1 MTIIF
6 MLIKDDHH
14 PLTCFLYSSSSSASA
29 EEAGRSL
36 GTVGNSQHE
45 KWCSNLAAYFARYAL
60 SLACRE
66 TRRENVLGFAFDL
79 LLLLPFPWCSAYLS
93 GPGCVCWWHRRTIF
107 FFLLRLVIFPFTYH
121 CICVWVLLR
130 NLLLRVLNSLLSLSK
145 IIPCCHSSERNETKH
160 V

>member
-1 MTIIF
+1 MDSLSLLIVLKTLRYMTIIF

-14 PLTCFLYSSSSSASA
+14 PLTCFLYSSSASA

-45 KWCSNLAAYFARYAL
+45 KWCSNLAAYFAHYAL

-79 LLLLPFPWCSAYLS
+79 LLLLPFLWCSAYLS

-107 FFLLRLVIFPFTYH
+107 FFSSALGDLPFYLPKYM
-121 CICVWVLLR
+121 CV
-130 NLLLRVLNSLLSLSK
+130 NTSK
-145 IIPCCHSSERNETKH
+145 KSITQSTKQLA
-160 V
+160 VSF